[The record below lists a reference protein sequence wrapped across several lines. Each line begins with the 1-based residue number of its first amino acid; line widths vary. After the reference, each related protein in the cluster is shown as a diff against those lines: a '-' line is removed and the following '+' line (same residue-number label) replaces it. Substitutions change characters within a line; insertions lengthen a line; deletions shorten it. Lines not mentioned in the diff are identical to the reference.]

1 MARASHEKARSVDGY
16 RDREV
21 ELDRMRKRRAS
32 NEPKASTNT
41 DNNGKN
47 GLKNGSG
54 NGRKTKGFI
63 NGFSRNGRINGL
75 TNGLTNGIRNARIGL
90 YNGLVNGL
98 ERKTGLINGN
108 GFINGFRLT
117 PLPRKLPLRRRKP
130 GMRLAAS
137 LALSAIIIIVPFL
150 LIFSMPTSAIKIDG
164 YFFDWDRAGYLTED
178 APTADPLIDI
188 MQYSMV
194 RWNDVVYCYVATTD
208 KPFLP
213 GNSTPVGLYAMVDLD
228 NDKNTGYSIGELG
241 ADRMIEIMGWNE
253 TVQSAKVYI
262 FPEVGNTS
270 DFNSFIPDGDVEIA
284 SSGNKIEFSF
294 VENTGSDP
302 TIRFFSK
309 SCSGC
314 QDAAEFAIK
323 YDRPAI
329 RARINLEMQDII
341 LPEIREKVMDIMI
354 ESKRGNARL
363 SELNFEQLGNA
374 SSYRLLVYDGDELI
388 GQSTSSRIKIE
399 PSVPII
405 EGFVKTLHVFAVV
418 GDGQNTSS
426 FGLSLMPGNMTKGG
440 EPIILEVRQSGSK
453 VSYIGQIPDRVVIDG
468 AFADWKNGYVTEDP
482 VGDVRFINSTIGKD
496 PAIDITQYGMY
507 SNGTDV
513 AMYLSVVDNIANGT
527 YLPRDIALPV
537 PSQGLPPVKSPE
549 LIGADIAGAILDTDL
564 NVSTGANA
572 SNLLG
577 ADYLVFIAGKKG
589 VILVSELYRWQGGPD
604 DGEWTIVGP
613 VQFAI
618 DVRRMEF
625 AFNISW
631 VGLGDLDVAAVMF
644 FMTDWKEG
652 ADMSDSI
659 LPLAKWQ
666 QDLYGRAF
674 GGIII
679 NEVYNVRDQLDWVEL
694 YNTGSE
700 PISLSGWR
708 LYNGNQLIAV
718 LPDIV
723 LNPGEFYVI
732 SGLNL
737 QKLAEIRLYD
747 DSGRLQ
753 DAVKVPES
761 PWPRSWG
768 RTGAPPYDKWAWL
781 VPTPGELN
789 PGQIAIPEFSN
800 VIIPILSIMGFF
812 VFVRMRKRRKCDGGS

>member
-1 MARASHEKARSVDGY
+1 MARASRAKARTMDGY
-16 RDREV
+16 RDRNV

-32 NEPKASTNT
+32 DQPKASTN
-41 DNNGKN
+41 GE
-47 GLKNGSG
+47 GAGRNGSG
-54 NGRKTKGFI
+54 NGRKTNGFT
-63 NGFSRNGRINGL
+63 NGFSRSGRLGRINGL

-117 PLPRKLPLRRRKP
+117 PFPRKLPLRRKKP

-137 LALSAIIIIVPFL
+137 LALSAIIILVPFL
-150 LIFSMPTSAIKIDG
+150 LIFSMPPSAIKIDG

-194 RWNDVVYCYVATTD
+194 RWNDVVYCYVATTE

-213 GNSTPVGLYAMVDLD
+213 GNSTPVAIYAMIDID
-228 NDKNTGYSIGELG
+228 NDISTGYSVGELG

-262 FPEVGNTS
+262 FPEMGNTS
-270 DFNSFIPDGDVEIA
+270 DFNSFIPDGNVEIA

-294 VENTGSDP
+294 VENTGADP

-309 SCSGC
+309 SHSGS
-314 QDAAEFAIK
+314 QDAARFAIK
-323 YDRPAI
+323 HDRPAL
-329 RARINLEMQDII
+329 RAEINLGMPEVV
-341 LPEIREKVMDIMI
+341 LPEIREKVMDITI

-363 SELNFEQLGNA
+363 TALNFEQLGNA

-388 GQSTSSRIKIE
+388 GQSTSDRVLIE
-399 PSVPII
+399 PSVEII
-405 EGFVKTLHVFAVV
+405 EGFPKTLHVFAIV

-426 FGLSLMPGNMTKGG
+426 FGLSLLPNNMTNEGD
-440 EPIILEVRQSGSK
+440 PVILEVRQSGAK
-453 VSYIGQIPDRVVIDG
+453 VSYIGQIPDRIVIDG

-537 PSQGLPPVKSPE
+537 PSQGLPPIKSPE

-572 SNLLG
+572 SDLLG

-589 VILVSELYRWQGGPD
+589 RILVSELYRWQGGRD

-613 VQFAI
+613 VQVAI

-631 VGLGDLDVAAVMF
+631 IGLGDLDVAAVMF

-652 ADMSDSI
+652 GDMSDSI

-666 QDLYGRAF
+666 QDLYSRAF

-679 NEVYNVRDQLDWVEL
+679 NEVYNVRNQPDWVEL

-700 PISLSGWR
+700 PISLSGWT
-708 LYNGNQLIAV
+708 LYDGDRLIAV

-737 QKLAEIRLYD
+737 QKLVEIRLYD
-747 DSGRLQ
+747 NSGRLQ

-768 RTGAPPYDKWAWL
+768 RTGDPPYYKWTWL

-789 PGQIAIPEFSN
+789 PGQVAIPEFSN

-812 VFVRMRKRRKCDGGS
+812 VFIRLRNRRKCDGRS